1 MEAWIVILIGCKVYI
16 LSIDNKYSY
25 KHEELILTVM
35 VDEQEREQGKGSIAQ
50 LMASSP
56 WLGLLNIHFI
66 ICVWWGI

>member
-1 MEAWIVILIGCKVYI
+1 
-16 LSIDNKYSY
+16 
-25 KHEELILTVM
+25 M

-66 ICVWWGI
+66 ICV